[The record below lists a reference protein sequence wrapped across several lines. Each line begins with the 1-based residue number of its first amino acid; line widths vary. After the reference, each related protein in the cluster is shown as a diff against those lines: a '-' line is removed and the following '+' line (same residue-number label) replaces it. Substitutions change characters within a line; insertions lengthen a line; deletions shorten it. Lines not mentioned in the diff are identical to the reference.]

1 MAQGTDNKR
10 AGGPSPLS
18 RWMQIKMND
27 RAVRKFRRK
36 GGQFMGM
43 DLLVL
48 HTVGKNSGLPRQ
60 SPLAW
65 FPDGDD
71 AWLVVASG
79 GGKRNPDWYANLTAR
94 PEDTAV
100 ELHGGDPIPVT
111 PHTLDGDARAEAWQR
126 IAADQP
132 RYGKYQK
139 KSVRQYPVVRLTR
152 R

>member
-1 MAQGTDNKR
+1 MAQSTESKR

-18 RWMQIKMND
+18 RWMQIKMNA
-27 RAVRKFRRK
+27 RAMRKFRRR
-36 GGQFMGM
+36 GRQFMGM
-43 DLLVL
+43 DLLIL
-48 HTVGKNSGLPRQ
+48 HTVGKNSGQPRQ

-65 FPDGDD
+65 FPGSDD

-79 GGKRNPDWYANLTAR
+79 GGKRNPDWYANLTAH
-94 PEDTAV
+94 PEDVTV

-111 PHTLDGDARAEAWQR
+111 PHTLEGEERTEAWKR

-139 KSVRQYPVVRLTR
+139 KSVRQYPVVRLAR